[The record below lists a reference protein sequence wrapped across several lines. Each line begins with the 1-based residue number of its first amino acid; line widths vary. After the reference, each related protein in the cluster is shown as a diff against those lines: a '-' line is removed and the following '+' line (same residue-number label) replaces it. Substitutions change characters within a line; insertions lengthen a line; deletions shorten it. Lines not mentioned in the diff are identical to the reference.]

1 MQRLLPLA
9 LLLGAG
15 VSVLWMLWSPQGL
28 ARLTALERERATLN
42 GEVERVSRE
51 IERLRHEVQHIKT
64 APSSVERVARD
75 ELGLVRQSE
84 FVVQFANDSLKP
96 VAPANERRR

>member
-9 LLLGAG
+9 VLLSSST
-15 VSVLWMLWSPQGL
+15 SVLWMLWSPEGL
-28 ARLTALERERATLN
+28 ARLTALERERTALN
-42 GEVERVSRE
+42 DEVGRVSRE
-51 IERLRHEVQHIKT
+51 IARLRHEVQHIKT

-84 FVVQFANDSLKP
+84 FVVQFSNDSLKP
-96 VAPANERRR
+96 LAPADAHRR

>member
-1 MQRLLPLA
+1 MQRLLPLTV
-9 LLLGAG
+9 LLGSGA
-15 VSVLWMLWSPQGL
+15 SVLWMLWSPQGL
-28 ARLTALERERATLN
+28 ARLTTLERERAALT

-84 FVVQFANDSLKP
+84 FVVQFANDSSKLG
-96 VAPANERRR
+96 APANERQR